1 MPNHNIEQFADGLSS
16 KLSARSRHICAF
28 LGAGAS
34 AACGLPDVA
43 KLEELVMKG
52 LRGEQRKVF
61 EKQLRGRNLEQALS
75 RVRRIEVLLSD
86 GTGKVD
92 GLNGKTA
99 SALDRQVC
107 KLIIKHLK
115 VADADMKPMLQFAV
129 WAAQANYDEPLEL
142 FTVNYDLLLETA
154 LEQLGVPYF
163 DGFVGFLRARFQTDL
178 VEGAPTEPGNWMPSF
193 LVRLW
198 KLHGSVNWEWEEG
211 NRAEVI
217 RLGTPVHT
225 DRPAAIYPS
234 DTKYDD
240 SRRVPFVVLQDR
252 LRRALQVPETLV
264 LIAGYSWSD
273 EHFNDMLFNA
283 AKRKP
288 RTDFLCFAFDGLP
301 PSLADRALALPN
313 VQAIASSEAIL
324 GGIRAPWSKPE
335 SDLPDVWREDECLLV
350 DFRHLATFLSHSASR
365 HSDIDQRLAESI
377 AKLTATGA

>member
-1 MPNHNIEQFADGLSS
+1 MPDHDIEKFADGLSS
-16 KLSARSRHICAF
+16 KLSARSRHVCAF
-28 LGAGAS
+28 LGAGTS

-43 KLEELVMKG
+43 KLEELVTKG
-52 LRGEQRKVF
+52 LRGEQRKAF

-75 RVRRIEVLLSD
+75 RIRRIEVLLND

-92 GLNGKTA
+92 GLSGETA

-107 KLIIKHLK
+107 KLIVKHLK
-115 VADADMKPMLQFAV
+115 VADANLTPMLQFAV

-178 VEGAPTEPGNWMPSF
+178 VEGTPTEPGNWMPSF

-198 KLHGSVNWEWEEG
+198 KLHGSVNWEWDEG
-211 NRAEVI
+211 SRSEVV
-217 RLGTPVHT
+217 RLGVPVQT
-225 DRPAAIYPS
+225 DHPAAIYPS

-264 LIAGYSWSD
+264 LVAGYSWSD
-273 EHFNDMLFNA
+273 EHFNDLLFGA

-288 RTDFLCFAFDGLP
+288 RTDFLCLAFDDLP
-301 PSLADRALALPN
+301 PSLADRAPSLPN
-313 VQAIASSEAIL
+313 VQAVASSEAIL
-324 GGIRAPWSKPE
+324 GGIRAQWAEPK
-335 SDLPDVWREDECLLV
+335 SDLPDVWGDDKCLLV

-365 HSDIDQRLAESI
+365 HSDIEQRLAESI
-377 AKLTATGA
+377 AKLAAASA